1 MNIRTFISF
10 VEMFGPEE
18 RPNTAREISTVFP
31 AIETSH
37 ISGNP
42 DKEEQRN
49 KRLSG
54 LFCKDNRLF
63 LKIYSVG
70 VFTPIWSGWSRCKS
84 LVSINLLQV
93 ESLLTSLKLK
103 YWTQKLLW
111 VVLNLNNRFLS
122 QHLFYPLLY
131 NHSLLHWYLR
141 WVLILTRRL

>member
-18 RPNTAREISTVFP
+18 RPNTVREISTVFP

-37 ISGNP
+37 ISWNP

-70 VFTPIWSGWSRCKS
+70 VFTPI
-84 LVSINLLQV
+84 
-93 ESLLTSLKLK
+93 
-103 YWTQKLLW
+103 
-111 VVLNLNNRFLS
+111 
-122 QHLFYPLLY
+122 
-131 NHSLLHWYLR
+131 
-141 WVLILTRRL
+141 